1 MKERILEMIK
11 NLLNGLPPMERN
23 ITKLI
28 VPRLEQKINEMSE
41 EQVNDFINNIETAV
55 MYIKGEN

>member
-1 MKERILEMIK
+1 
-11 NLLNGLPPMERN
+11 MERN